1 MNQKKMYAFSKH
13 NVPKYCSINGAYIV
27 KFYIYQPQKQNG
39 EDDNPCFSFSNKV
52 CFFFGMKKL
61 EEFFFFHG
69 VNLTNFAKI

>member
-52 CFFFGMKKL
+52 CSFLEGKNWKILFFPWCKFD
-61 EEFFFFHG
+61 
-69 VNLTNFAKI
+69 